1 MTREDCEALDRA
13 DPLARK
19 RDAFVI
25 PEGLVYLDGNSL
37 GMMPRHVPER
47 LAEVAERQWGRD
59 LVSSWNLHGWV
70 DMPRRVGDRLSRL
83 IGAPSGSVIAGDTI
97 SVNLFKLLGA
107 AAKISP
113 GRRVIL
119 SDSGN
124 FPSDLYV
131 AQGFRDLLDDGYV
144 LKVVA
149 PEEVA
154 DAIDETVLV
163 SLLTEVD
170 YRTARCHDMAAVT
183 SVAHAKGALT
193 IWDLAHSA
201 GAIPVDLA
209 GAGADFAVGCSYKYL
224 NGGPGAPAFL
234 YVRPDLQNQVQPP
247 LAGWFGHE
255 SPFAFD
261 LTYRPAPGIIRN
273 QCGTQPILALAA
285 LDAALDVWDDVDLET
300 LRAKSVALCGT
311 FIDLVEQRC
320 GRFGVSLAGPREMAR
335 RGSHVSLHHPEG
347 YAVMQALIA
356 SGVVGDFRAP
366 DMMRFGFTPLYTR
379 FTDVWDA
386 VAALTRI
393 LDTRRWDQPQFRNRK
408 AVT

>member
-1 MTREDCEALDRA
+1 MTRPDCEALDRA

-70 DMPRRVGDRLSRL
+70 DLPRRVGDRLARL

-170 YRTARCHDMAAVT
+170 YRTARRHDMAAVT
-183 SVAHAKGALT
+183 AVAHAKGALT

-320 GRFGVSLAGPREMAR
+320 GKFGVSLAGPREMAR

-386 VAALTRI
+386 VEALTRI

>member
-1 MTREDCEALDRA
+1 MTRPDCEALDRA

-70 DMPRRVGDRLSRL
+70 DMPRRVGDRLARL

-170 YRTARCHDMAAVT
+170 YRTARRHDMAAVT
-183 SVAHAKGALT
+183 AVAHAKGALT

-311 FIDLVEQRC
+311 FIDLGEQRC
-320 GRFGVSLAGPREMAR
+320 GKFGVSLAGPREMAR

-386 VAALTRI
+386 VEALTRI

>member
-170 YRTARCHDMAAVT
+170 YRTARRHDMAAVT
-183 SVAHAKGALT
+183 AVAHAKGALT
-193 IWDLAHSA
+193 MWDLAHSA

-234 YVRPDLQNQVQPP
+234 YVR
-247 LAGWFGHE
+247 
-255 SPFAFD
+255 
-261 LTYRPAPGIIRN
+261 T
-273 QCGTQPILALAA
+273 
-285 LDAALDVWDDVDLET
+285 
-300 LRAKSVALCGT
+300 
-311 FIDLVEQRC
+311 
-320 GRFGVSLAGPREMAR
+320 
-335 RGSHVSLHHPEG
+335 
-347 YAVMQALIA
+347 
-356 SGVVGDFRAP
+356 
-366 DMMRFGFTPLYTR
+366 
-379 FTDVWDA
+379 
-386 VAALTRI
+386 
-393 LDTRRWDQPQFRNRK
+393 
-408 AVT
+408 

>member
-1 MTREDCEALDRA
+1 MTRPDCEALDRA

-70 DMPRRVGDRLSRL
+70 DMPRRVGDRLARL

-170 YRTARCHDMAAVT
+170 YRTARRHDMAAVT
-183 SVAHAKGALT
+183 AVAHAKGALT

-320 GRFGVSLAGPREMAR
+320 GKFGVSLAGPREMAR

-386 VAALTRI
+386 VEALTRI

>member
-70 DMPRRVGDRLSRL
+70 DMPRRVGDRLARL

-170 YRTARCHDMAAVT
+170 YRTARRHDMAAVT
-183 SVAHAKGALT
+183 AVAHAKGALT
-193 IWDLAHSA
+193 MWDLAHSA

-386 VAALTRI
+386 VEALTRI

>member
-1 MTREDCEALDRA
+1 MTRPDCEALDRA

-70 DMPRRVGDRLSRL
+70 DMPRRVGDRLARL

-119 SDSGN
+119 SDTGN

-170 YRTARCHDMAAVT
+170 YRTARRHDMAAVT
-183 SVAHAKGALT
+183 AVAHAKGALT

-386 VAALTRI
+386 VEALTRI

>member
-1 MTREDCEALDRA
+1 MTRPDCEALDRA

-70 DMPRRVGDRLSRL
+70 DLPRRVGDRLARL

-97 SVNLFKLLGA
+97 SVNLFQLLGA

-170 YRTARCHDMAAVT
+170 YRTARRHDMAAVT
-183 SVAHAKGALT
+183 AVAHAKGALT

-261 LTYRPAPGIIRN
+261 LTYRPAPGIVRN

-320 GRFGVSLAGPREMAR
+320 GKFGVSLAGPRAMAR

-386 VAALTRI
+386 VEALTRI

-408 AVT
+408 VVT

>member
-1 MTREDCEALDRA
+1 MTRPDCEALDRA

-70 DMPRRVGDRLSRL
+70 DMPRRVGDRLARL

-170 YRTARCHDMAAVT
+170 YRTARRHDMAAVT
-183 SVAHAKGALT
+183 AVAHAKGALT

-320 GRFGVSLAGPREMAR
+320 GRFGVSLAGPHEMAR

-386 VAALTRI
+386 VEALTRI